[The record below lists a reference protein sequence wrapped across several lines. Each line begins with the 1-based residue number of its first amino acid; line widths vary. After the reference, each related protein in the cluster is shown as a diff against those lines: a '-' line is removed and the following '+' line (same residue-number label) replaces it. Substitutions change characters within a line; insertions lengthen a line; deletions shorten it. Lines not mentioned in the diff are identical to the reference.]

1 MNCNSSECEVNRVA
15 DCCANTGHSESLGVT
30 FNFFCSSLCF
40 RHFLFGQ
47 LFYTLFVVILMGLLF
62 TGWCSWFASYVW
74 ALAQPKPKGYRAPS
88 TCQKPI
94 QLSFMTKN
102 CIKLCGVFRYQN
114 KISQKHYVGFT
125 QISYFL
131 GLQVCSDCNTI
142 SIGQKSIRVLKFSPV
157 CRHCSQTFFEL
168 THIPCPKKW
177 VNPYRSFG
185 F

>member
-114 KISQKHYVGFT
+114 KSSQ
-125 QISYFL
+125 
-131 GLQVCSDCNTI
+131 NTMLDL
-142 SIGQKSIRVLKFSPV
+142 LKFLIFWAYKFAQIV
-157 CRHCSQTFFEL
+157 T
-168 THIPCPKKW
+168 
-177 VNPYRSFG
+177 PYQLGRRVFG
-185 F
+185 L